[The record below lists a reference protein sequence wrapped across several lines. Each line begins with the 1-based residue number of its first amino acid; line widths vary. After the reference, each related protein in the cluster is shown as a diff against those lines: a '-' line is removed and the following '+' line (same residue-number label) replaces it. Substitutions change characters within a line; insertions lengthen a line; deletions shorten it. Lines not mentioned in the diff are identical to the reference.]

1 MKSIFSTQN
10 LQTFFLRK
18 YWRLPRGRPPGPPP
32 GPPGPPPSRR
42 GPPCPPP
49 GPPWPPPGPCPPPP
63 SRRGGVLGDAAD
75 LCSSAIT
82 ACLSH
87 FHSDEAEVDPSF
99 SNECP
104 RGPRP
109 LQIRLD
115 RGLLRRR
122 SRSVSRRRGRR
133 SAARTACG
141 AALALMRELFL
152 ALEIFVE
159 PHGQV
164 LDHHVL

>member
-49 GPPWPPPGPCPPPP
+49 GPPCPPPGPCPPPP
-63 SRRGGVLGDAAD
+63 SRRGGALGDAAD

-87 FHSDEAEVDPSF
+87 FTRTT
-99 SNECP
+99 P
-104 RGPRP
+104 RSTKVFQKRAPAT
-109 LQIRLD
+109 
-115 RGLLRRR
+115 
-122 SRSVSRRRGRR
+122 VRGRYE
-133 SAARTACG
+133 SVQTAACSGAGAGVEAG
-141 AALALMRELFL
+141 AA
-152 ALEIFVE
+152 
-159 PHGQV
+159 
-164 LDHHVL
+164 